1 MDTKNKIIDNELMK
15 EILSIRVDAL
25 WKMLSQKEDGLF
37 PEPYEEGAT
46 GKLDNK
52 GAIFIPGGL
61 IHKDVDEMPICY
73 DSDSV
78 VTPESF
84 REKVREAMQYD
95 NATLLFP
102 DGIATGINL
111 DSGFFSKAARHIY
124 TFREAAFRRKKRI
137 KDHIHFTVIS
147 DDIIRSHCPTYIP
160 RPYGART
167 RISSCAV
174 IGLIDPPLFFLYCK
188 THFNLSID
196 QAAIFAEQLDK
207 AQNPVIADDGTVL
220 YQPYL
225 IICHATRYKENSLT
239 GLTRLLGIGNFG
251 EFATFSFEQINQTL
265 IRELKRKHKTYT
277 SEDIFAEYKN
287 ICILGI
293 LRIYSPTKI
302 GKRPQKYSLHIVS
315 PEKDIGLNM
324 DQLRQ
329 AAQKR
334 YHFRVD

>member
-1 MDTKNKIIDNELMK
+1 MIMPPCFSQTVLPLVSTLIADF
-15 EILSIRVDAL
+15 
-25 WKMLSQKEDGLF
+25 SQKLPG
-37 PEPYEEGAT
+37 
-46 GKLDNK
+46 
-52 GAIFIPGGL
+52 IFIHL
-61 IHKDVDEMPICY
+61 
-73 DSDSV
+73 
-78 VTPESF
+78 
-84 REKVREAMQYD
+84 EKPHFE
-95 NATLLFP
+95 
-102 DGIATGINL
+102 
-111 DSGFFSKAARHIY
+111 
-124 TFREAAFRRKKRI
+124 KKRI

-147 DDIIRSHCPTYIP
+147 DDIIRSHCPAYVP
-160 RPYGART
+160 QPYGART
-167 RISSCAV
+167 RISSCIAV
-174 IGLIDPPLFFLYCK
+174 GLIDPPLFFLYCK

-196 QAAIFAEQLDK
+196 QGEIFAKQLDK
-207 AQNPVIADDGTVL
+207 AQDPVITNDGTVL

-225 IICHATRYKENSLT
+225 IRCHATRYKENSLT

-265 IRELKRKHKTYT
+265 IRELKRKHQAYT
-277 SEDIFAEYKN
+277 SEDIFAEYKD

-315 PEKDIGLNM
+315 PEKDISLNM

>member
-1 MDTKNKIIDNELMK
+1 
-15 EILSIRVDAL
+15 
-25 WKMLSQKEDGLF
+25 
-37 PEPYEEGAT
+37 
-46 GKLDNK
+46 
-52 GAIFIPGGL
+52 
-61 IHKDVDEMPICY
+61 MPICY

-207 AQNPVIADDGTVL
+207 AQNPVIVDGGTVL

-324 DQLRQ
+324 DQLRK

>member
-1 MDTKNKIIDNELMK
+1 MVTKKKIIENELMK
-15 EILSIRVDAL
+15 EIVSIRVDAL
-25 WKMLSQKEDGLF
+25 WKMLRQKKDGLF

-61 IHKDVDEMPICY
+61 IYKDVDEMPICY
-73 DSDSV
+73 DSNSV

-84 REKVREAMQYD
+84 RKKVREAMQYD

-147 DDIIRSHCPTYIP
+147 DDIIRSHCPAYIP

-196 QAAIFAEQLDK
+196 QAEIFAEQLDK
-207 AQNPVIADDGTVL
+207 AQDPVITNDGTVL

-265 IRELKRKHKTYT
+265 IRELKRKHQAYT
-277 SEDIFAEYKN
+277 SEDIFAEYKD

-315 PEKDIGLNM
+315 P
-324 DQLRQ
+324 R
-329 AAQKR
+329 KR
-334 YHFRVD
+334 YWFKYRSTQTRCPKKISFSG

>member
-1 MDTKNKIIDNELMK
+1 MVTKKKIIENELMK
-15 EILSIRVDAL
+15 EIVSIRVDAL
-25 WKMLSQKEDGLF
+25 WKMLSQKKDGLF
-37 PEPYEEGAT
+37 PELYEEGAT

-61 IHKDVDEMPICY
+61 IYKDVDEMPICY
-73 DSDSV
+73 DSNSV

-84 REKVREAMQYD
+84 RKKVREAMQYD

-102 DGIATGINL
+102 DGIATGI
-111 DSGFFSKAARHIY
+111 SKAARHIY
-124 TFREAAFRRKKRI
+124 TFREAAFRRKKQI
-137 KDHIHFTVIS
+137 KDHLYFSVIS
-147 DDIIRSHCPTYIP
+147 DDIIRSHCPTYMP

-196 QAAIFAEQLDK
+196 QAEIFAEQLDK
-207 AQNPVIADDGTVL
+207 AQDPVITDDGTVL

-225 IICHATRYKENSLT
+225 IICHGTRYKENSLT

-265 IRELKRKHKTYT
+265 IRELKRKHQTYT
-277 SEDIFAEYKN
+277 SEDIFAEYKD
-287 ICILGI
+287 ICVLGI
-293 LRIYSPTKI
+293 LRIYSATKI

>member
-1 MDTKNKIIDNELMK
+1 MVTKEKIVENELMK
-15 EILSIRVDAL
+15 EIVSIRVDAL
-25 WKMLSQKEDGLF
+25 WKMLSQKNDGFF
-37 PEPYEEGAT
+37 PKPYEEGAT
-46 GKLDNK
+46 GKFDNK

-61 IHKDVDEMPICY
+61 IYKDVDEMPICY
-73 DSDSV
+73 DSNSA

-84 REKVREAMQYD
+84 RKKVREAMQYD

-102 DGIATGINL
+102 DGIAAGINL

-137 KDHIHFTVIS
+137 KDHIYFTVIS

-160 RPYGART
+160 QPYGART
-167 RISSCAV
+167 RISSCIAV
-174 IGLIDPPLFFLYCK
+174 GLIDPPLFFLYCK
-188 THFNLSID
+188 THFNLSLD
-196 QAAIFAEQLDK
+196 QAERFAEQLEK
-207 AQNPVIADDGTVL
+207 AQKPAITNDGNVL

-225 IICHATRYKENSLT
+225 IICHGTRYKENSLT

-277 SEDIFAEYKN
+277 SEDVFAEYKN

-315 PEKDIGLNM
+315 PEKDIVLNI

-329 AAQKR
+329 DAQKR

>member
-1 MDTKNKIIDNELMK
+1 
-15 EILSIRVDAL
+15 
-25 WKMLSQKEDGLF
+25 
-37 PEPYEEGAT
+37 
-46 GKLDNK
+46 
-52 GAIFIPGGL
+52 
-61 IHKDVDEMPICY
+61 MPICY
-73 DSDSV
+73 DNNSA

-84 REKVREAMQYD
+84 RKKVREAMQYD

-102 DGIATGINL
+102 DGIAAGINL

-137 KDHIHFTVIS
+137 KDHIYFTIIS
-147 DDIIRSHCPTYIP
+147 DDIIRSHCPAYIP
-160 RPYGART
+160 QPYGART

-174 IGLIDPPLFFLYCK
+174 VGLIDPPLFFLYCK

-196 QAAIFAEQLDK
+196 QAERFAEQLDK
-207 AQNPVIADDGTVL
+207 AQKPALTNDGTVL

-225 IICHATRYKENSLT
+225 IICHGTRYKENSLT

-277 SEDIFAEYKN
+277 SEDVFAEYKN

-315 PEKDIGLNM
+315 PEKDIGLNI

-329 AAQKR
+329 DAQKR
-334 YHFRVD
+334 YHFRVA

>member
-1 MDTKNKIIDNELMK
+1 MDTKKKIIDNELMK
-15 EILSIRVDAL
+15 EIVSIRVDAL
-25 WKMLSQKEDGLF
+25 WKMLSQKEDGFF

-137 KDHIHFTVIS
+137 KDHIYFTVIS

-167 RISSCAV
+167 RISSCAA
-174 IGLIDPPLFFLYCK
+174 IGLIDPPLFLLYCK
-188 THFNLSID
+188 SHFNLSID
-196 QAAIFAEQLDK
+196 QAAIFAEQLEN
-207 AQNPVIADDGTVL
+207 AQNPVIIDDGTVL

-265 IRELKRKHKTYT
+265 VRELKRKRKAYT
-277 SEDIFAEYKN
+277 SEDIFAEYKKL
-287 ICILGI
+287 CVLGV

-302 GKRPQKYSLHIVS
+302 GKRPQKYSLHVVS

-324 DQLRQ
+324 DQLKQ
-329 AAQKR
+329 VAQQR
-334 YHFRVD
+334 YHFRVE

>member
-1 MDTKNKIIDNELMK
+1 MVSYRGRRPVGRHWFYDVVIHFRAVVHFNSSVG
-15 EILSIRVDAL
+15 ILQIWYHYRIGYIRFCRLDCVGLL
-25 WKMLSQKEDGLF
+25 WKVRTNAGIRTSELSTEN
-37 PEPYEEGAT
+37 Y
-46 GKLDNK
+46 
-52 GAIFIPGGL
+52 
-61 IHKDVDEMPICY
+61 
-73 DSDSV
+73 
-78 VTPESF
+78 
-84 REKVREAMQYD
+84 
-95 NATLLFP
+95 
-102 DGIATGINL
+102 
-111 DSGFFSKAARHIY
+111 SGFFSKAARHIY
-124 TFREAAFRRKKRI
+124 TFREAAFRRRKRI
-137 KDHIHFTVIS
+137 KDHIYFTVIS
-147 DDIIRSHCPTYIP
+147 DDIIRSHCPTYMP

-196 QAAIFAEQLDK
+196 QAEIFAEQLDK
-207 AQNPVIADDGTVL
+207 AQDPVITNDGTVL

-225 IICHATRYKENSLT
+225 IICHGTRYKENSLT

-277 SEDIFAEYKN
+277 SEDIFAEYKD
-287 ICILGI
+287 ICVLGI
-293 LRIYSPTKI
+293 LRIYSTTKI

>member
-1 MDTKNKIIDNELMK
+1 MVTKNKIIENELMK
-15 EILSIRVDAL
+15 EIVSIRVDAL
-25 WKMLSQKEDGLF
+25 WKMLSQKKDGFF

-61 IHKDVDEMPICY
+61 IYKDVDEMPICY
-73 DSDSV
+73 DSNSA

-84 REKVREAMQYD
+84 RKKVREAMQYD

-102 DGIATGINL
+102 DGIAAGINL

-137 KDHIHFTVIS
+137 KDHIYFTVIS
-147 DDIIRSHCPTYIP
+147 DDIIRSHCPTYMP

-174 IGLIDPPLFFLYCK
+174 VGLIDPPLFFLYCK

-196 QAAIFAEQLDK
+196 QAERFAEQLDK
-207 AQNPVIADDGTVL
+207 AQEPARTNDGTVL

-225 IICHATRYKENSLT
+225 IICHGTRYKENSLT

-315 PEKDIGLNM
+315 PEKDIGINM

-329 AAQKR
+329 DAQKR
-334 YHFRVD
+334 YHFQVD

>member
-15 EILSIRVDAL
+15 EIVSIRVDAL
-25 WKMLSQKEDGLF
+25 WKMLSQKKDGLF

-61 IHKDVDEMPICY
+61 IYKDVDEMPICY
-73 DSDSV
+73 DSNSV

-124 TFREAAFRRKKRI
+124 TFREAAFRRKKHI
-137 KDHIHFTVIS
+137 KDHIYFSVIS
-147 DDIIRSHCPTYIP
+147 DDIIRSHCPTYMP

-196 QAAIFAEQLDK
+196 QAEIFAEQLDK
-207 AQNPVIADDGTVL
+207 AQDPVITNDGTVL

-225 IICHATRYKENSLT
+225 IICHGTRYKENSLT

-265 IRELKRKHKTYT
+265 IRELKRKRKAYT
-277 SEDIFAEYKN
+277 SEDIFAEYKKL
-287 ICILGI
+287 CILGI
-293 LRIYSPTKI
+293 LRIYSPTRL
-302 GKRPQKYSLHIVS
+302 GTRSQKYSLHILS
-315 PEKDIGLNM
+315 PEKDIGLDI
-324 DQLRQ
+324 DQLKQ
-329 AAQKR
+329 DAQQR